1 MCPRILAVNP
11 NRIDSSFIISA
22 HIIYI
27 LKETYELMVFKNLFY
42 FITVLS

>member
-11 NRIDSSFIISA
+11 NRIDSIFIISA
-22 HIIYI
+22 QIIYI